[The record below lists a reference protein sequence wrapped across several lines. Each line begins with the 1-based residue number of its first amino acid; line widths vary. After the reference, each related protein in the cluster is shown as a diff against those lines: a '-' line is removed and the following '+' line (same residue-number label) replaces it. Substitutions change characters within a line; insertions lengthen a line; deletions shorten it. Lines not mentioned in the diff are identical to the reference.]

1 MSRIAPLR
9 SFLANFA
16 RWRALAAMLVCLRGI
31 GFAESASKAT
41 RSLDSVAVTLAEEG
55 GAYYEQ
61 IVRGAAQAAKAANP
75 AVRFIAS
82 SCRNQAALQMHQID
96 EFVTNG
102 CDLIVIQRCY
112 SGDSSPAVQR
122 ARAAGVIVVAVDAD
136 VPGGTDALVKP
147 DEEQGGKLAGEFA
160 AQRLKGQGV
169 VAIANGPATAEAL
182 QSRVKGFLAELARF
196 PNIKVVAD
204 QDTKMSRAGVHDFMT
219 KLLRDF
225 PEVNLIYGVNDP
237 VAYYCEAEALTAK
250 RHDLI
255 IVGME
260 GTPVSVKSMRS
271 PQGLI
276 QASPGEDPFAIA
288 ERAVTLGIAILCG
301 EPRPTQPEL
310 LPFVRV
316 TRDNVAEYQGWTK

>member
-1 MSRIAPLR
+1 
-9 SFLANFA
+9 
-16 RWRALAAMLVCLRGI
+16 
-31 GFAESASKAT
+31 
-41 RSLDSVAVTLAEEG
+41 VAVTLAESG

-61 IVRGAAQAAKAANP
+61 IVRGAEQAAKANNP

-82 SCRNQAALQMHQID
+82 SCHNQAALQMHQID

-102 CDLIVIQRCY
+102 CDLIVIQRSY
-112 SGDSSPAVQR
+112 EGDSSPAVQR

-160 AQRLKGQGV
+160 VQRLKGQGV

-182 QSRVKGFLAELARF
+182 KNRVKGFLAELGRF
-196 PNIKVVAD
+196 PGIKVIVD
-204 QDTKMSRAGVHDFMT
+204 EDTDMNRAGVHRFMT
-219 KLLRDF
+219 KLLQDR

-237 VAYYCEAEALTAK
+237 VAIYCEAEARAAK
-250 RHDLI
+250 RNDLL

-260 GTPVSVKSMRS
+260 GSPHAVKSMRS
-271 PQGLI
+271 PEGLI

-288 ERAVTLGIAILCG
+288 ERAVNLGVAILRG
-301 EPRPTQPEL
+301 EPRPAQPVL
-310 LPFVRV
+310 FPFVRV
-316 TRDNVAEYQGWTK
+316 TRENVAEFRGWTK